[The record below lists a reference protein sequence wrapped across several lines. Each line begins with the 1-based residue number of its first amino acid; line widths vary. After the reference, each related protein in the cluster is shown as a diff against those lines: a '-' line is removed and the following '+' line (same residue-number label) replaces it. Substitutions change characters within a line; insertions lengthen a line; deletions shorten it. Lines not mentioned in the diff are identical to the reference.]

1 MNFTCAEKHYLTIVC
16 KKEFKDNNFSFKIF
30 LILNLILFFN
40 IKSEFKF
47 ENWFFAV
54 LYLKIVLNCHYLSNE
69 LTIEMDVLDI
79 HLRKKLTSENTEKCS
94 DLVVGKM

>member
-1 MNFTCAEKHYLTIVC
+1 M
-16 KKEFKDNNFSFKIF
+16 
-30 LILNLILFFN
+30 LNLNLN
-40 IKSEFKF
+40 WF

-79 HLRKKLTSENTEKCS
+79 HLRKKLTSENTEK
-94 DLVVGKM
+94 